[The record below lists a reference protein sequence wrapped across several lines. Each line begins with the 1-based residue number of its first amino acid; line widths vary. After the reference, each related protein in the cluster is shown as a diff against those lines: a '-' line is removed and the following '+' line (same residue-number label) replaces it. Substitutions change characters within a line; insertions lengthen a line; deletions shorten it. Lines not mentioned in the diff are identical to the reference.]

1 MKAIDYINALMKE
14 RDELKELCKT
24 HAETIRLL
32 HKELIKKD
40 KKIQKLEKTTN
51 NENTQKEFDKLQK
64 ELDELFEINREF
76 ESLKVNYENLQC
88 MYNDVVEENKELK
101 SVIDEIE
108 RMCDSDFDNK

>member
-32 HKELIKKD
+32 NKELVKKD

-51 NENTQKEFDKLQK
+51 NTNTQK
-64 ELDELFEINREF
+64 ELDELSEINREF
-76 ESLKVNYENLQC
+76 ESLKVNYENLQY

>member
-1 MKAIDYINALMKE
+1 MKVIDYINSLIKE

-24 HAETIRLL
+24 HSETIRLL
-32 HKELIKKD
+32 NKELLKKD
-40 KKIQKLEKTTN
+40 KKIQKLEKTTD
-51 NENTQKEFDKLQK
+51 NTNTKK
-64 ELDELFEINREF
+64 ELDELFEINKEF
-76 ESLKVNYENLQC
+76 ESLKVNYENLQY